1 MAPSER
7 LKKYFYC
14 IYMAYNKWATYNKI
28 EVKKGGK

>member
-14 IYMAYNKWATYNKI
+14 IYMAYKWATYNKI